1 MQRFTTVL
9 RKIRKSLHS
18 SCLLVSIWGIN
29 LVPSVDNPL
38 NKDHYI
44 LPMDL
49 PVSLSGNF
57 GELRRNH
64 FHGGLDFR
72 TESRTG
78 IPIKAI
84 ADGYVSR
91 ISISLYG
98 GGNTLFLTHPNGLT
112 SVYMHLDRFPP
123 QLTALIEETQLK
135 CETWSIDY
143 NFAPSVFPVKQGDL
157 VAYSGNTG
165 ASGGPHL
172 HFELVDYKTGY
183 RINPLLVYGEQVKDT
198 KPPIIQGIMLYEPG
212 DHFYDN
218 ETKRKAYGAVGGN
231 GKYRIQT
238 PVSSWGKIGL
248 GIKAIDIKD
257 DVHFKYGVRDINLYV
272 DSSLV
277 YSSRLDSIDSNNGRL
292 FNFFIDYPQWKKNGV
307 FYVKSFADQGA
318 DIHAYRNLSSDR
330 GYFMI
335 DEERPYQIKYE
346 LSDFNGNTSVL
357 EFKIQGK
364 KSANIPAV
372 KENYLPAAPLLKC
385 NEDAIFE
392 DHGIR
397 INYPK
402 GVLPEDLKPA
412 IKRTDSTQF
421 YSSIYAIQSENIP
434 MNGFAEISIQLKGYS
449 LFNPDKFYIGKVL
462 NNNKLSPL
470 ISRHE
475 NGWIK
480 ASFREFGSY
489 AIDIDTIMPR
499 INPLN
504 ENKWGALGRISLSIS
519 DTGAGIKS
527 YKGYI
532 DGKFVLFVP
541 TKGSSIHYRLNRR
554 DIQKGKKH
562 KLEMIVIDN
571 CGNEKRYIKEF
582 YW

>member
-1 MQRFTTVL
+1 MQILNVTL
-9 RKIRKSLHS
+9 RKLRKGLQSTCFLF
-18 SCLLVSIWGIN
+18 SIWGIN
-29 LVPSVDNPL
+29 FVPSTDNPL
-38 NKDHYI
+38 HKDQYI

-57 GELRRNH
+57 GELRKNH

-72 TESRTG
+72 TESRIG
-78 IPIKAI
+78 IPVKAI
-84 ADGYVSR
+84 ADGYISR

-112 SVYMHLDRFPP
+112 SVYMHLDRFPSEI
-123 QLTALIEETQLK
+123 TALIEKTQHQ
-135 CETWSIDY
+135 CESWDIDY
-143 NFAPSVFPVKQGDL
+143 KFDPQTFPVKQGDL

-198 KPPIIQGIMLYEPG
+198 KPPIIQGVILYETG
-212 DHFYDN
+212 DHFYDK
-218 ETKRKAYGAVGGN
+218 ETKRKAFGVVGGN
-231 GKYRIQT
+231 GKYRIQA
-238 PVSSWGKIGL
+238 PVSGWGKVGL

-272 DSSLV
+272 DNALV

-292 FNFFIDYPQWKKNGV
+292 FNFFIDYPQWKKNGI

-318 DIHAYRNLSSDR
+318 DIHAYRNLSADR
-330 GYFMI
+330 GYI
-335 DEERPYQIKYE
+335 RINEERPYQVKYE
-346 LSDFNGNTSVL
+346 LSDYNGNTSIL

-364 KSANIPAV
+364 KSESKPAI
-372 KENYLPAAPLLKC
+372 KDNYLPEKPLLKY
-385 NEDAIFE
+385 NEDAISE
-392 DHGIR
+392 ENGVR

-402 GVLPEDLKPA
+402 GVLPEDIRPY

-421 YSSIYAIQSENIP
+421 YSPVFTIQSEDIP
-434 MNGFAEISIQLKGYS
+434 MNGYAELAIQLKGYS
-449 LFNPDKFYIGKVL
+449 LFNPDKFYIGKVQSA
-462 NNNKLSPL
+462 NKLSPL
-470 ISRHE
+470 NSRHE

-480 ASFREFGSY
+480 TSFREFGSY
-489 AIDIDTIMPR
+489 AIDIDTIIPR
-499 INPLN
+499 IIPIN

-519 DTGAGIKS
+519 DTGSGIKS

-541 TKGSSIHYRLNRR
+541 TKGSAIHYRINRR

-562 KLEMIVIDN
+562 NLEVVVIDN
-571 CGNEKRYIKEF
+571 CGNEKKYTKDF